1 MKFGFG
7 LPNHWGVE
15 DPKAL
20 IRMAVQAEE
29 LGYKSLWVAD
39 HVFNVSY
46 VRERLDNRPYY
57 DPMSTLAYV
66 AAVTDSI
73 ELATSVLVL
82 PYHNAIRLAKVSAT
96 IDQMSGGRLKL
107 GVGVGVIP
115 EELDAMGA
123 SMAKRGE
130 ISDESIEVM
139 KTLWTEEEPSFQGK
153 HYSFSGMKFS
163 PKPVQKPYV
172 PLLIGG
178 TSKAALR
185 RAARVGD
192 GWHAANMTPQEMSS
206 SLDYLKEQAS
216 AQGRS
221 YDDLDISIRLS
232 AGVVRDPSTMGN
244 PSGYSLGDTP
254 EDIVLNVKEFQ
265 ELGVSQI
272 CISINT
278 LDSGQITRVME
289 MAAKDVFP
297 AFE

>member
-66 AAVTDSI
+66 AGVTDSI

-107 GVGVGVIP
+107 GVGGWC
-115 EELDAMGA
+115 D
-123 SMAKRGE
+123 S
-130 ISDESIEVM
+130 
-139 KTLWTEEEPSFQGK
+139 
-153 HYSFSGMKFS
+153 
-163 PKPVQKPYV
+163 
-172 PLLIGG
+172 GG
-178 TSKAALR
+178 TGSHGGVHGDAR
-185 RAARVGD
+185 RA
-192 GWHAANMTPQEMSS
+192 
-206 SLDYLKEQAS
+206 L
-216 AQGRS
+216 
-221 YDDLDISIRLS
+221 
-232 AGVVRDPSTMGN
+232 
-244 PSGYSLGDTP
+244 
-254 EDIVLNVKEFQ
+254 
-265 ELGVSQI
+265 
-272 CISINT
+272 
-278 LDSGQITRVME
+278 
-289 MAAKDVFP
+289 
-297 AFE
+297 